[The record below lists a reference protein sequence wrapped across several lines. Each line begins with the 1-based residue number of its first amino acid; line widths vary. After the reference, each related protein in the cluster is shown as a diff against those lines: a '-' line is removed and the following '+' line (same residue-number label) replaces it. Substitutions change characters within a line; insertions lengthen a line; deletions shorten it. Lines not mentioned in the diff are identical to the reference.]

1 MIGRFLPGV
10 TGRVRPKQTFNG
22 RLFLPARITLLARDA
37 DNNIEKPKG
46 RAMRFNG
53 GGFTLVELM
62 VVIAIIGILVAVVV
76 PQYQTYTKRT
86 KMSEVVLAASGC
98 RSAVSEMYLLQTTP
112 PGAGNWGCEV
122 SGPDQQGKGKGKG
135 KDEGGSAYVQS
146 VTTDSDGKIIA
157 TARGFSDSAIDGK
170 VLTLVPLIDGT
181 PAVSATDIGKA
192 ITGWRCGSPGD
203 GTTIPLRYLPSSC
216 QGS

>member
-1 MIGRFLPGV
+1 
-10 TGRVRPKQTFNG
+10 
-22 RLFLPARITLLARDA
+22 
-37 DNNIEKPKG
+37 
-46 RAMRFNG
+46 MRFNG

-62 VVIAIIGILVAVVV
+62 VVIAIIGILAAVVL
-76 PQYQTYTKRT
+76 PQYQTYTKRI
-86 KMSEVVLAASGC
+86 KMSEVVLAASAC
-98 RSAVSEMYLLQTTP
+98 RSTVSEIYLLQTTP

-122 SGPDQQGKGKGKG
+122 SGPDQQGIDKGKGKA
-135 KDEGGSAYVQS
+135 AYVQS

-170 VLTLVPLIDGT
+170 VLTLVPLINST
-181 PAVSATDIGKA
+181 SAVFATDMGNA

-203 GTTIPLRYLPSSC
+203 GTTIPLKYLPNSC